1 MAKKKAKKGEEEA
14 PEAQEAPAAEAPKE
28 EAPKAAPEAPKTEPA
43 PAPAPAPTPAPTPA
57 PAPAAPEFPTE
68 PAPAPLEPVEE
79 EEENVVEEFETVT
92 GTNILLFGRWP
103 TNVTI
108 HDKGLQ
114 RYINLRDIGVPHMS
128 GLYQQK
134 RFWKHKQSI
143 VERLATR
150 MMTPGTIR
158 ARIKGKRTSCRA
170 GKKMKVLNI
179 IRRSFELINLKTG
192 ENPVQVLVNA
202 IEKASLREDT
212 TRISMGGISYQSSVD
227 VAPARRVDMSIHLLA
242 LGASRR
248 SHNSP
253 VTIEECLTE
262 EILAAARGESTSFAV
277 ARKEEKE
284 RIAFSA
290 R

>member
-1 MAKKKAKKGEEEA
+1 MAKKKGKKDEEA
-14 PEAQEAPAAEAPKE
+14 PETPEAPAAPAAEAPKE
-28 EAPKAAPEAPKTEPA
+28 GAPAPAPEAPKTEPVA
-43 PAPAPAPTPAPTPA
+43 DAPAPVPAPAPAPEPEAPI
-57 PAPAAPEFPTE
+57 
-68 PAPAPLEPVEE
+68 EPVEDE
-79 EEENVVEEFETVT
+79 DEPVIEEFETVT

-103 TNVTI
+103 MSNVTI

-114 RYINLRDIGVPHMS
+114 RYMNLREIGVPHMS
-128 GLYQQK
+128 GLYQKK

-170 GKKMKVLNI
+170 GKKQKVINI
-179 IRRSFELINLKTG
+179 IRRAFELINLKTG
-192 ENPVQVLVNA
+192 DNPVQVFVNA
-202 IEKASLREDT
+202 IERSALREDT

-227 VAPARRVDMSIHLLA
+227 VAPARRVDMAVHLLA

-253 VTIEECLTE
+253 VTIEECLTD

-284 RIAFSA
+284 RISFSA

>member
-1 MAKKKAKKGEEEA
+1 MT
-14 PEAQEAPAAEAPKE
+14 PATEAPKE
-28 EAPKAAPEAPKTEPA
+28 GALDSETPKTEPS
-43 PAPAPAPTPAPTPA
+43 PAPTPA
-57 PAPAAPEFPTE
+57 APESPAE
-68 PAPAPLEPVEE
+68 PAPASLEPVDVEE
-79 EEENVVEEFETVT
+79 EEGPVIEEFETVT

-103 TNVTI
+103 MNVTI

-114 RYINLRDIGVPHMS
+114 RYMNLRDIGVPHMS

-158 ARIKGKRTSCRA
+158 ARIKGKRTSCRS
-170 GKKMKVLNI
+170 GKKQKVLNI

-202 IEKASLREDT
+202 IEHASLREDT

-227 VAPARRVDMSIHLLA
+227 VAPARRVDYAIHLLA

-262 EILAAARGESTSFAV
+262 EILAAAKGDSSSFAV

-284 RIAFSA
+284 RISFSA

>member
-1 MAKKKAKKGEEEA
+1 MAKKKAKKEDEGQETPEASATDAMQEEA
-14 PEAQEAPAAEAPKE
+14 PTTAEAPKAEPEPAAEAPKAE
-28 EAPKAAPEAPKTEPA
+28 LEPAKTEP
-43 PAPAPAPTPAPTPA
+43 
-57 PAPAAPEFPTE
+57 
-68 PAPAPLEPVEE
+68 VQDEE
-79 EEENVVEEFETVT
+79 SPVVEEFETVT

-128 GLYQQK
+128 GLYQKK

-170 GKKMKVLNI
+170 GKKQKVLNI

-192 ENPVQVLVNA
+192 ENPVQVYVNA
-202 IEKASLREDT
+202 IEHAALREDT

-227 VAPARRVDMSIHLLA
+227 VAPARRVDMAIHLIA

-253 VTIEECLTE
+253 VTIEECLTD
-262 EILAAARGESTSFAV
+262 EILAAAKGDSSSFAV
-277 ARKEEKE
+277 SRKEEKE

>member
-1 MAKKKAKKGEEEA
+1 MAKKKAKKEEVGQEA
-14 PEAQEAPAAEAPKE
+14 PEASAMAAPKE
-28 EAPKAAPEAPKTEPA
+28 EAPVAEAPVAEAPVAEAPVAEAPKIEPTQDEEA
-43 PAPAPAPTPAPTPA
+43 PVI
-57 PAPAAPEFPTE
+57 ED
-68 PAPAPLEPVEE
+68 
-79 EEENVVEEFETVT
+79 FETVT
-92 GTNILLFGRWP
+92 NTNILLFGRWP
-103 TNVTI
+103 TNVTTR
-108 HDKGLQ
+108 DKGLQ
-114 RYINLRDIGVPHMS
+114 RYMNLRDIGVPHMS
-128 GLYQQK
+128 GLYQKK

-170 GKKMKVLNI
+170 GKKQKVLNI

-202 IEKASLREDT
+202 IEHASLREDT

-227 VAPARRVDMSIHLLA
+227 VAPARRVDIAIHLIA

-253 VTIEECLTE
+253 VTIEECLTD
-262 EILAAARGESTSFAV
+262 EILAAAKGDSASFAV

>member
-1 MAKKKAKKGEEEA
+1 MQEEA
-14 PEAQEAPAAEAPKE
+14 PTTAEAPKAEPEPAAEAPKAE
-28 EAPKAAPEAPKTEPA
+28 LEPAKTEP
-43 PAPAPAPTPAPTPA
+43 
-57 PAPAAPEFPTE
+57 
-68 PAPAPLEPVEE
+68 VQDEE
-79 EEENVVEEFETVT
+79 SPVVEEFETVT

-128 GLYQQK
+128 GLYQKK

-170 GKKMKVLNI
+170 GKKQKVLNI

-192 ENPVQVLVNA
+192 ENPVQVYVNA
-202 IEKASLREDT
+202 IEHAALREDT

-227 VAPARRVDMSIHLLA
+227 VAPARRVDMAIHLIA

-253 VTIEECLTE
+253 VTIEECLTD
-262 EILAAARGESTSFAV
+262 EILAAAKGDSSSFAV
-277 ARKEEKE
+277 SRKEEKE